1 MDQIKIGKFIAE
13 LRKEKK
19 LTQEELAVLLGV
31 SNKSVS
37 RWENGKNLPDAALY
51 QPLCHA
57 LGISLT
63 ELLSGECIAAEN
75 MTGRAE
81 ESLLSMLECA
91 KQKIRSVNKRF
102 LAALAVCV
110 LLAAGLFVTLD
121 KTVFAPGAWHEGDVS
136 QWQSFFPP
144 KTAYRLALN
153 DENKPVFV
161 DPAKAI
167 REARRD
173 YAEAIRAVRKDN
185 PLLPLLLPP
194 IRNVWLADGHRR

>member
-63 ELLSGECIAAEN
+63 ELLSGERIAAEN

-81 ESLLSMLECA
+81 ESLLSTLEFA
-91 KQKIRSVNKRF
+91 KQKIRSVNNQPE
-102 LAALAVCV
+102 LV
-110 LLAAGLFVTLD
+110 LGRPAGLLEGVWTEHQHPALIVQRFIGVG
-121 KTVFAPGAWHEGDVS
+121 FAVLR
-136 QWQSFFPP
+136 P
-144 KTAYRLALN
+144 K
-153 DENKPVFV
+153 
-161 DPAKAI
+161 
-167 REARRD
+167 
-173 YAEAIRAVRKDN
+173 
-185 PLLPLLLPP
+185 
-194 IRNVWLADGHRR
+194 

>member
-13 LRKEKK
+13 LRKEKN

-63 ELLSGECIAAEN
+63 ELLSGERIAAEN

-81 ESLLSMLECA
+81 ESLLSTLEFA
-91 KQKIRSVNKRF
+91 KQKIRSVNKRL
-102 LAALAVCV
+102 LAVLAVCI

-121 KTVFAPGAWHEGDVS
+121 KTAFAPGAWHEGDVS

-144 KTAYRLALN
+144 KTAYRLA
-153 DENKPVFV
+153 
-161 DPAKAI
+161 
-167 REARRD
+167 
-173 YAEAIRAVRKDN
+173 
-185 PLLPLLLPP
+185 
-194 IRNVWLADGHRR
+194 

>member
-63 ELLSGECIAAEN
+63 ELLSGERIAAEN

-81 ESLLSMLECA
+81 ESLLSTLEFA

-144 KTAYRLALN
+144 KTAYRLAVN
-153 DENKPVFV
+153 DENKPA
-161 DPAKAI
+161 P
-167 REARRD
+167 RS
-173 YAEAIRAVRKDN
+173 
-185 PLLPLLLPP
+185 
-194 IRNVWLADGHRR
+194 